1 VGEPSPGGGTV
12 NETGVNPS
20 TGASPE
26 IVSGALE
33 MGWDDEASTVDG
45 ASNGTNDVASPS
57 LV

>member
-45 ASNGTNDVASPS
+45 A
-57 LV
+57 